1 MIDLEIKS
9 FIKDILKKTAI
20 ELIVT
25 LLVMVV
31 TTIGGGIWALVDFQ
45 GFTEFF
51 NLAIP
56 LWGVL
61 TIIILL
67 MLVYS
72 ICVLRLKNSWKSYKS
87 DTYLGITFSWEYDK
101 NYNID
106 SLNVYCPQCGIK
118 MNGVTDI
125 DAPIV
130 VFGHANYYRCPVCK
144 VECNYSEDI
153 FINRIKTNIEKK
165 KKKI

>member
-1 MIDLEIKS
+1 MEDKVIDLEIKS

-56 LWGVL
+56 
-61 TIIILL
+61 
-67 MLVYS
+67 
-72 ICVLRLKNSWKSYKS
+72 
-87 DTYLGITFSWEYDK
+87 
-101 NYNID
+101 
-106 SLNVYCPQCGIK
+106 
-118 MNGVTDI
+118 
-125 DAPIV
+125 
-130 VFGHANYYRCPVCK
+130 
-144 VECNYSEDI
+144 
-153 FINRIKTNIEKK
+153 
-165 KKKI
+165 

>member
-1 MIDLEIKS
+1 MQKNINGATFRKMI
-9 FIKDILKKTAI
+9 
-20 ELIVT
+20 
-25 LLVMVV
+25 
-31 TTIGGGIWALVDFQ
+31 IGA
-45 GFTEFF
+45 
-51 NLAIP
+51 N
-56 LWGVL
+56 
-61 TIIILL
+61 
-67 MLVYS
+67 
-72 ICVLRLKNSWKSYKS
+72 N
-87 DTYLGITFSWEYDK
+87 YLDNNQKY
-101 NYNID
+101 ID